1 MRFLAMIVFLFVGL
15 FASADQTVP
24 AQAMSASAGAS
35 PVREQIIYQPPVQG
49 QLVAVTAPCPSI
61 QLAGGGT
68 LQTAPW
74 PYPNSSCVHYG
85 TRANVTV
92 PQGMAFEWRYYIP
105 GPWWWPFPLE
115 QTAIAYAGQSVSS
128 DFLRLYYTPYPA
140 YAPGAPYQPPPGYYP
155 PPVTVPPPT
164 YTPPMPGLPAPGTPV
179 PSEIRTGVGQTLAFA
194 AGWPVAGWRV
204 QYVSGRTAY
213 QCYTVTLEAGWLT
226 DGIIN
231 PANGIAQHAPGPCP

>member
-1 MRFLAMIVFLFVGL
+1 MRFLVLIVSLFVGL
-15 FASADQTVP
+15 FASADQTAH
-24 AQAMSASAGAS
+24 AQ
-35 PVREQIIYQPPVQG
+35 IYQPQPPAQSQLIPVTG
-49 QLVAVTAPCPSI
+49 PNCPSI

-92 PQGMAFEWRYYIP
+92 PQGMAFEWRYYIQA
-105 GPWWWPFPLE
+105 WWWPWWPQE

-128 DFLRLYYTPYPA
+128 DFLRLY

-231 PANGIAQHAPGPCP
+231 PANVAQHAPGPCP